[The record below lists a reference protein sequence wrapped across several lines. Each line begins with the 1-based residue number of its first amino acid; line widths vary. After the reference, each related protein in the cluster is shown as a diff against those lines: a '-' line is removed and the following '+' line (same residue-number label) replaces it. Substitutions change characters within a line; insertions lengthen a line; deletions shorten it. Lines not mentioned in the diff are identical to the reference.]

1 MPPASPASPASPA
14 NLLLALI
21 LSTAVGAFTGLL
33 LGGVL
38 NEVYIAIIA
47 AFLAT
52 VIVGNARN
60 FSNLQLAVVFSSVEA
75 GSRVSSLAIVG
86 SIVAT
91 LVGSVLAVQLAR
103 LSEFTWPVA
112 IGALAGL
119 FAGILM
125 TIFLVL
131 YGGSR
136 PTDQSR
142 PHP

>member
-1 MPPASPASPASPA
+1 MTPA
-14 NLLLALI
+14 NLSISLI

-52 VIVGNARN
+52 VIVGNAPN
-60 FSNLQLAVVFSSVEA
+60 YSNLQLSVIFSSVEA
-75 GSRVSSLAIVG
+75 GSRASSRAIVG

-91 LVGSVLAVQLAR
+91 LVGSVVAVQLAR

-136 PTDQSR
+136 PTGQSN
-142 PHP
+142 P

>member
-1 MPPASPASPASPA
+1 MKDMTPV
-14 NLLLALI
+14 NLSIALI
-21 LSTAVGAFTGLL
+21 LSAAVGGFTGLL
-33 LGGVL
+33 LGGLFVEL
-38 NEVYIAIIA
+38 YVAIIA
-47 AFLAT
+47 AFLGT

-60 FSNLQLAVVFSSVEA
+60 FSNLQLAVIFSSVEA
-75 GSRVSSLAIVG
+75 GSRVSSRAIIG
-86 SIVAT
+86 SVVAT
-91 LVGSVLAVQLAR
+91 LIASVVVVELTR
-103 LSEFTWPVA
+103 LGEFNWPVA

-136 PTDQSR
+136 PTDQSK

>member
-1 MPPASPASPASPA
+1 MPPASPA
-14 NLLLALI
+14 NLSLALI
-21 LSTAVGAFTGLL
+21 VSTAVGAFTGLL
-33 LGGVL
+33 LGGVF

-60 FSNLQLAVVFSSVEA
+60 FSNLQLAVIFSSVEA
-75 GSRVSSLAIVG
+75 GSRVSSRALVG

-125 TIFLVL
+125 TIFYVL

-136 PTDQSR
+136 PTGQSR